1 MRLRNVKNADK
12 ILEESPLVVLEN
24 PFDDSKELRI
34 EIGTGKGDFI
44 IGTARKYPNVNFIG
58 IEKYPSVLVRALEKL
73 EDIPDN
79 LRFMCIDAKN
89 IEDYFDHNV
98 SVIYL
103 NFSDP
108 WPKTRHEKRRL
119 TSESFLK
126 SYEKISKECVLIK
139 QKTDNKGLFAYSLV
153 SLNNAGYHFNDV
165 CLDLTNSNIDNVQSE
180 YEKKFV
186 ALGETINY
194 LDAEKKLPN
203 SK

>member
-24 PFDDSKELRI
+24 PFDDSRELRI
-34 EIGTGKGDFI
+34 EIGMGKGDFI

-89 IEDYFDHNV
+89 IEEYFDHNV

-126 SYEKISKECVLIK
+126 SYEKISKECVHIK

-186 ALGETINY
+186 VAGETINY

>member
-24 PFDDSKELRI
+24 PFDDSRELCI

-126 SYEKISKECVLIK
+126 SYEKISKTFVHIK

-186 ALGETINY
+186 VAGETINY
-194 LDAEKKLPN
+194 LDAEKKLPK